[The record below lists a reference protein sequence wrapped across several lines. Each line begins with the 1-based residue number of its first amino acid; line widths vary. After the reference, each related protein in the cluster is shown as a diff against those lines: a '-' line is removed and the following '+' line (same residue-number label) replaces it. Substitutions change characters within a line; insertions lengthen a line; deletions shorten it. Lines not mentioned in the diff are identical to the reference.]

1 MELHPAR
8 NIDSLDGLRG
18 FACLLVVL
26 GHLAKEELIFDI
38 KGIGQLG
45 VMLFF
50 VLSGFLMALL
60 YTDQRLN
67 AERLSVYA
75 VRRVFRVVPAYVAV
89 AVLSFLICQFYDNF
103 GYHVDAHALVG
114 LLTFSTQLSV
124 FWTIPVEMKFYA
136 FFPLLWLV
144 LAYIRSDYIRFG
156 LMFAAFVALLV
167 VDLPGT
173 RLSLT
178 KHIEYFIGGMAAAY
192 ASRILPTQHR
202 WQQFSINMLL
212 FIALLLIVLLIPQ
225 VFLHLFKFEHHMWDN
240 SEVIAPVFVLTV
252 TACSLCSG
260 WLLQVFSNRFARYLG
275 AISFSLYLVHYPCV
289 YFAHTSSLL
298 AWAPHV
304 IQIFVAL
311 LLALNVATLLYRNIE
326 VPCRQLGLR
335 GCLWLQQQF
344 RSRAGAVT

>member
-103 GYHVDAHALVG
+103 GYHVDAHALVDLHQPGAG
-114 LLTFSTQLSV
+114 LG
-124 FWTIPVEMKFYA
+124 IAE
-136 FFPLLWLV
+136 
-144 LAYIRSDYIRFG
+144 D
-156 LMFAAFVALLV
+156 
-167 VDLPGT
+167 
-173 RLSLT
+173 
-178 KHIEYFIGGMAAAY
+178 
-192 ASRILPTQHR
+192 QHR
-202 WQQFSINMLL
+202 RR
-212 FIALLLIVLLIPQ
+212 PQ
-225 VFLHLFKFEHHMWDN
+225 GQAD
-240 SEVIAPVFVLTV
+240 
-252 TACSLCSG
+252 SL
-260 WLLQVFSNRFARYLG
+260 
-275 AISFSLYLVHYPCV
+275 
-289 YFAHTSSLL
+289 
-298 AWAPHV
+298 
-304 IQIFVAL
+304 
-311 LLALNVATLLYRNIE
+311 
-326 VPCRQLGLR
+326 
-335 GCLWLQQQF
+335 
-344 RSRAGAVT
+344 RAGGVIELGEYRDAFGGQGRFQPVDRCRGIERAVHRYQPIYLAHCAPPMG